1 MGRGAYMADQTLLQ
15 RLFQVKGGKDFRWID
30 PAEIVVGQWVRMK
43 CMYGCSDYGRNA
55 SCPPNTPSVAE
66 CRDFFLEYRLGVI
79 FRFSKRFDDPEERH
93 AWSRGVNMKLV
104 ELEREV
110 FLAGYHKAFLLFMD
124 NCQLC
129 RECARTRT
137 ACHNRNLARPTPE
150 GMGVDVF
157 ATVTKFGY
165 PIEVL
170 SDYDQEMNRYAFLL
184 IE

>member
-1 MGRGAYMADQTLLQ
+1 MADQTLLQ
-15 RLFQVKGGKDFRWID
+15 RLFQVKGGRDFRWID

-110 FLAGYHKAFLLFMD
+110 FLAGYQKAFLLFMD

-157 ATVTKFGY
+157 ATVAKFGY

-170 SDYDQEMNRYAFLL
+170 AGYEEEMNRYAFLL